1 MLRTCLSLFLTAALY
16 LGSFAQLPVSL
27 APSPAYQVQSAQL
40 SADGRLLVVAR
51 SNDTIAIR
59 DADNLS
65 ILQLIPFAAS
75 ANGMRLWHTIGK
87 KSFHITKD
95 NNLLYLEK
103 RVSNDSLVMYLVSRS
118 LENFTVHFRQKVN
131 GIAAG
136 ELVWPT
142 DLQKASFYYDINGN
156 SRSVS
161 VCIENEVKLY
171 DTASGQMLGSITRV
185 SPQSA
190 SISPLSGLLAILA
203 NDTVEVMDRAGK
215 SSLLKHPVVE
225 ATGVQFLSDSLLAVL
240 GKNVTLLSIPEGKIS
255 APVYH
260 SSGEVYGA
268 AHHPSGLFALSGAQ
282 LAFPQQ
288 GFTAA
293 YDTNLDPQAVFHLA
307 ENTGFTSFFHPA
319 KEELWTITA
328 QGSLYRF
335 ELQPEFAPRPVPQRG
350 HQQSLTSVA
359 LSADKRYMLS
369 TSNDR
374 EIILWDIPTGRVL
387 ERYATNESLLEN
399 AIFAENQRDILYK
412 AFGGFRKIHRSIPS
426 NWADGLP
433 DNVFLDPAS
442 EQYTSAWEKNM
453 SLDSI
458 EKRALAVKFQL
469 QENNS
474 VASSGT
480 YVAGI
485 VRKEY
490 TDLLR
495 IAHLPTN
502 TTRDITLPDEYI
514 SFWEGSPLAFFNDR
528 TLMLQGINN
537 TIVFID
543 VETGEVVKRLGKKEE
558 YFGEMFSGVSAVHFN
573 KTGDTLFTV
582 TNQRVVDGWDL
593 KKGERFFHYALKM
606 HGVNQED
613 ALNYENGTLSLFLQN
628 GQTNMLAFI
637 KLNGEKPRV
646 VAYADTTFVVD
657 VPQGIFAAHKAPGLH
672 QRVSLSPDAK
682 SAFVLRINYLD
693 NDRKEVF
700 ADRWDLE
707 TMKVTAT
714 YAIPGPGFARWEVS
728 WEHQKIAVW
737 DYNATAKAEQE
748 NLEEAMGKGSTMG
761 GMGTH
766 PFVSVL
772 DWSSGKMQELS
783 LDKLQIFRVG
793 RDDLRFKSSSEIY
806 IRDDYHGVVHT
817 VALKQ
822 KKVIASL
829 SGAPYTIGQIGE
841 HFAFAGDSS
850 IVFAPTP
857 GSFDLTY
864 QLRSVSLNNGKQ
876 AAESNTSG
884 THITCMSKPSA
895 AGTVALGLMD
905 NSISIR
911 DSKTLHEKYRI
922 FQNESFDYLFITP
935 DHYYKADRRAAS
947 TLFFNW
953 NFKTFS
959 LNQFD
964 VFFNRPDRVLAA
976 TGFSSNGELELMKKA
991 YEKRTRAAPSV
1002 DLKNLLS
1009 GALPEAA
1016 IVSREEIP
1024 FQSSSAELNIEVK
1037 AFSRQGSLSSIH
1049 VLANGV
1055 PLFGKDGISVA
1066 GNETEK
1072 SIRIPLL
1079 PGTNKIS
1086 VYCQNSAGVRSLG
1099 DEVVVERTQTVQAP
1113 DLYFFGTAIDAYR
1126 LPALNLQYA
1135 VKDARDLTKLFAGS
1149 KSFSHV
1155 YIDTL
1160 FNRAVT
1166 AENVLALKS
1175 KLMRTKPEDVVVVFF
1190 AGHGFL
1196 DENFDFRYA
1205 LWDMDPENP
1214 GGSGLLYS
1222 ELEALL
1228 EGIPARN
1235 KLMLVDACHSGT
1247 VDKDE
1252 IIETTENLIQ
1262 KRAGNERTVTQSFTS
1277 VHHNVFKAGLID
1289 RKGFELMQE
1298 LFFGLGSNSGAQV
1311 VVATAGDRT
1320 ALESEEWQNGVFTY
1334 SIIKGLTEMTSDLD
1348 NNGVITTD
1356 ELVNYLKPAVQEL
1369 TGGKQTPRFRE
1380 ENIDNHFVIWR

>member
-1 MLRTCLSLFLTAALY
+1 M
-16 LGSFAQLPVSL
+16 
-27 APSPAYQVQSAQL
+27 VQSAQL

-51 SNDTIAIR
+51 SNDTIAVY

-65 ILQLIPFAAS
+65 ILKLFPFTAS

-95 NNLLYLEK
+95 NHLLYLEK
-103 RVSNDSLVMYLVSRS
+103 RVSKDSLVMYLVSRS
-118 LENFTVHFRQKVN
+118 LEDDAVQFKQKVN
-131 GIAAG
+131 EIAAG

-156 SRSVS
+156 NQYVS
-161 VCIENEVKLY
+161 VCIENEVKHY
-171 DTASGQMLGSITRV
+171 DTASGHLQGSITRE
-185 SPQSA
+185 SPQGA
-190 SISPLSGLLAILA
+190 SFSPSSNLLAILA
-203 NDTVEVMDRAGK
+203 NDTVEVTDRTGK
-215 SSLLKHPVVE
+215 NSLMRYPVAE
-225 ATGVQFLSDSLLAVL
+225 ATGVQFLSDSLLAIP
-240 GKNVTLLSIPEGKIS
+240 GKNVTLLSVSEGKVS
-255 APVYH
+255 GPVYH
-260 SSGEVYGA
+260 SSGEVYGVSL
-268 AHHPSGLFALSGAQ
+268 HQSGLFALSGAQ

-288 GFTAA
+288 GFTAV
-293 YDTNLDPQAVFHLA
+293 YNTDLSPQAVFHLS
-307 ENTGFTSFFHPA
+307 ENTGFTSFFHPM
-319 KEELWTITA
+319 KEELWAITA
-328 QGSLYRF
+328 QGWLYRF
-335 ELQPEFAPRPVPQRG
+335 ELQPEFTPRPVPQRG

-359 LSADKRYMLS
+359 LSADKKFLLS
-369 TSNDR
+369 TSSDR
-374 EIILWDIPTGRVL
+374 DIILWEIPTGRVL

-399 AIFAENQRDILYK
+399 AIFAENQQDILYK

-433 DNVFLDPAS
+433 DNVFLDHPS
-442 EQYTSAWEKNM
+442 EQYANAWEKKM
-453 SLDSI
+453 SLDSS
-458 EKRALAVKFQL
+458 ENKALAVKYQL
-469 QENNS
+469 EESNS
-474 VASSGT
+474 IASSGT
-480 YVAGI
+480 YAAGI
-485 VRKEY
+485 VRQEY

-495 IAHLPTN
+495 IVHLPTHSI
-502 TTRDITLPDEYI
+502 RDLALPDGYT
-514 SFWEGSPLAFFNDR
+514 SFWEGSPLKFFDDR
-528 TLMLQGINN
+528 TLILSGINN
-537 TIVFID
+537 TIVFMD
-543 VETGEVVKRLGKKEE
+543 VATGEVVKRLGGKEE

-637 KLNGEKPRV
+637 KLSSEKPRI
-646 VAYADTTFVVD
+646 VAYADTTFVLE
-657 VPQGIFAAHKAPGLH
+657 VPQGFFAAHKAPGLH

-682 SAFVLRINYLD
+682 SAFVLRTNYLD
-693 NDRKEVF
+693 NERKEVF
-700 ADRWDLE
+700 VDQWDLE
-707 TMKVTAT
+707 AMKVTAT
-714 YAIPGPGFARWEVS
+714 YPIPGPGFARWEVS
-728 WEHQKIAVW
+728 WAHRKIAIW
-737 DYNATAKAEQE
+737 DYNATAIAEQK
-748 NLEEAMGKGSTMG
+748 NLEKAMGKGNTLG

-766 PFVSVL
+766 PFVAVL
-772 DWSSGKMQELS
+772 DWESGKVQELS
-783 LDKLQIFRVG
+783 LDKLRIFRIG
-793 RDDLRFKSSSEIY
+793 RDDVRFKSSSEVY
-806 IRDDYHGVVHT
+806 IRDDYHSVVHT

-829 SGAPYTIGQIGE
+829 SGAHYTTGQIGE
-841 HFAFAGDSS
+841 HFAFAADNSL
-850 IVFAPTP
+850 IFTPAP

-864 QLRSVSLNNGKQ
+864 QLRSISLNNGAL

-884 THITCMSKPSA
+884 THITSMSKPTA

-911 DSKTLHEKYRI
+911 DAKTLHEKYRI

-953 NFKTFS
+953 NFRTFS

-964 VFFNRPDRVLAA
+964 VFFNRPDKVLAA
-976 TGFSSNGELELMKKA
+976 TGFSAKEELELMEKA

-1002 DLKNLLS
+1002 DLKTLLS

-1016 IVSREEIP
+1016 IVNREQIP
-1024 FQSSSAELNIEVK
+1024 FQSSLPELSIEVEG
-1037 AFSRQGSLSSIH
+1037 ASRHGSLASIQ

-1055 PLFGKDGISVA
+1055 PLFGKEGISVT
-1066 GNETEK
+1066 GNEARK
-1072 SIRIPLL
+1072 SVRIPLL

-1086 VYCQNSAGVRSLG
+1086 VYSKTEAGVRSLD
-1099 DEVVVERTQTVQAP
+1099 DEVVVGYMPTGEASN
-1113 DLYFFGTAIDAYR
+1113 LYFFGTAIDAYQQ
-1126 LPALNLQYA
+1126 PALNLQYA
-1135 VKDARDLTKLFAGS
+1135 VKDAKDLAGLFAGS
-1149 KSFSHV
+1149 ASFSNV
-1155 YIDTL
+1155 VVDTL
-1160 FNRAVT
+1160 FNRKVT
-1166 AENVLALKS
+1166 AANVMALKN
-1175 KLMRTKPEDVVVVFF
+1175 KMMQTKPEDVVVVFF

-1205 LWDMDPENP
+1205 LWDVDPGNP

-1228 EGIPARN
+1228 DGIPARN

-1247 VDKDE
+1247 VDKEE
-1252 IIETTENLIQ
+1252 IIETTENLIE
-1262 KRAGNERTVTQSFTS
+1262 KREGTERTITQSFTS

-1334 SIIKGLTEMTSDLD
+1334 SIIKGLTERTADLD
-1348 NNGVITTD
+1348 KNGAVTTD
-1356 ELVNYLKPAVQEL
+1356 ELVNYLKPAVQAL
-1369 TGGKQTPRFRE
+1369 TNGKQNPRFRE